1 MNTRANRTRW
11 ALLVAGGALLTA
23 VTIGASAPAFAAPAA
38 PVPAAGAANGIS
50 HTAVALLP
58 PLDPAA
64 IQKVL
69 DQHPTPD
76 VTGALVRVSGSAGS
90 FQGASGTG
98 DLATGQAVDPNG
110 RFRIGSISKVFTT
123 AVVLQLAGE
132 RRLDLDGTVQQYLP
146 GVLPKKFPLVTVGEL
161 LNHTSGL
168 PTGSEEMW
176 GDGSTAWF
184 EAHRL
189 DSWTPEQVV
198 ATLKGQPTDSQPGTA
213 QQVPTMNFDPG
224 TAQQY
229 NGMNTFLA
237 GMVIERV
244 TGHSF
249 AHEVR
254 DRIIRPLGLHQTSV
268 PDADNPALPH
278 PSSHAYLTVT
288 DPDGTTHQAD
298 VTEQS
303 PWPWAEGGLISS
315 ASDLDRFFSALF
327 QGRLLPASVQENLF
341 TVPDVPNFHNN
352 DCGKGP
358 SSRACMSMGL
368 ERIEQGGLVAWGKTG
383 SRPGYTSGVFATRD
397 LSRKVVYSVNPTGLA
412 GAETPYASRL
422 LVTSFG
428 LTR

>member
-1 MNTRANRTRW
+1 MNSRANRTRW
-11 ALLVAGGALLTA
+11 TRLVAGAALLAT
-23 VTIGASAPAFAAPAA
+23 VTIGVDVAPAFAAPA
-38 PVPAAGAANGIS
+38 PAAATTA
-50 HTAVALLP
+50 AVAAAPLP

-64 IQKVL
+64 IRAAL
-69 DQHPTPD
+69 DQRPAAE
-76 VTGALVRVSGSAGS
+76 VTSAFVRVSGSAGS
-90 FQGASGTG
+90 FTGTSGTG
-98 DLATGQAVDPNG
+98 DAATGQAVDPDG

-123 AVVLQLAGE
+123 TVLLQLVGE
-132 RRLDLDGTVQQYLP
+132 HRLNLDDPAQQYLP
-146 GVLPKKFPLVTVGEL
+146 DVQLPDDSVTVGQL

-176 GDGSTAWF
+176 GDGSAAWF

-189 DSWTPEQVV
+189 DSWTPQEVV
-198 ATLKGQPTDSQPGTA
+198 AKIEGQP
-213 QQVPTMNFDPG
+213 MNFQPG

-229 NGMNTFLA
+229 NGINTFLA
-237 GMVIERV
+237 GLVIEDV

-254 DRIIRPLGLHQTSV
+254 HRIIQPLGLHQTSA
-268 PDADNPALPH
+268 PDGDDPALPH
-278 PSSHAYLTVT
+278 PAAHGYLSLGGSGTV
-288 DPDGTTHQAD
+288 D

-303 PWPWAEGGLISS
+303 PWPWAEGGMISS
-315 ASDLDRFFSALF
+315 APDLDRFITALF
-327 QGRLLPASVQENLF
+327 QGGLLPASVQENLF

-368 ERIEQGGLVAWGKTG
+368 LRIEQDGQVAWGKTG

-397 LSRKVVYSVNPTGLA
+397 LSRKVVYSVNPTGLL
-412 GAETPYASRL
+412 GAETPYAGRL